1 MFSPFTIITII
12 CIYFGLLFLLA
23 LKVEKDQKIF
33 DYVAKNPFIYSLS
46 LAIYCTA
53 WTYYGSVGLA
63 AGSGM
68 LFLTIYLGP
77 TLSILLGWMI
87 LRRMV
92 RIKDK
97 YRITSIADF
106 ISARYRK
113 SSSLAAL
120 ITIIALIGSLPY
132 IALQLKAIV
141 STFNIIT
148 YNPGIRSQSFLP
160 YMGLIIVGFMSVF
173 TILLGIR
180 RLDST
185 ERHPGIVASIAALSV
200 VKLLIFLLVGTF
212 ITFFMFNGTSDLFQ
226 KFSGSQF
233 SSLMLGASRQ
243 NNYYLTWGTYIIL
256 AMSAILFLPRQF
268 HLAVVENADE
278 NHIST
283 AMWFFPAYMILLNI
297 FVIPV
302 AMAGIARG
310 FPLREADF
318 YLLLLPL
325 RSGYPILTLLVFIGG
340 LSAAAGM
347 IFVTAITMAT
357 MVTNH
362 LLLPLMGFTKKLR
375 FLSRH
380 LLKCRWIAVLL
391 IILISYFF
399 ECSVGASYM
408 LVNIGLISFAAVIQ
422 FAPAAIGGMFW
433 EKAGKQGAILGI
445 ISGFLVWCYTLLMP
459 SFVKSGWLS
468 AGILDT
474 GPWGLW
480 FLKPEQLF
488 GLRGL
493 EPLTHGVFWSLL
505 INTGMFIA
513 GSILSSRDEVEKRT
527 AHDFVCIMK
536 DYPITES
543 DSDRLSRKVSTV
555 SLEKKQAKL
564 KSILEQ
570 FLTESK
576 AEDIL
581 KESIK
586 VLGLESK
593 THVSIIEL
601 ANLFNEVE
609 KLLAGSIGTATAHST
624 LHREEFFSREESQE
638 LSAIYGE
645 ILAELKITPGDLRK
659 KIDFYRERESILSKH
674 SEELDSKIE
683 ELEKQILQRKEAEE
697 ALKESEHRYRL
708 LVENVDIGISLI
720 DKDHNI
726 VMVNEAQSRILKRTA
741 GTLIGNKCYN
751 EYGRRDSVCPH
762 CPGTHAIYTGKPE
775 DIETMALHEDGTS
788 FAARIKVFPIFGD
801 SKEPT
806 GFIEIVEDITERK
819 NTERIL
825 KKSEMNLRTLNEEL
839 EFRVMKRTSQLND
852 ANIELI
858 KTVEELKQTQAQL
871 VESEKMAALGNLVA
885 GVAHEI
891 NTPVGIGLTAASHL
905 VEETR
910 RYEKLYQQG
919 KLTRSDFNEFL
930 LISVEISNLV
940 LSNLDRAI
948 RLIQSFK
955 QVAVDQ
961 SISEKRRFNLKAYI
975 DEILMSIHH
984 QLKKEDYKIIVE
996 CSDDINLYSYPGAL
1010 YQVFTNLILNS
1021 IIHGFHGKKHGAI
1034 KVVVSDRDERINIDY
1049 SDDGL
1054 GISEVHLKRIFE
1066 PFYTTRRNTGGSGLG
1081 LHIVYNLVTRTLKG
1095 RIECSSELNKGTSFK
1110 INFPFERGVK
1120 NEL

>member
-1 MFSPFTIITII
+1 MFNPIVIITII

-23 LKVEKDQKIF
+23 LKVEKDKKVF
-33 DYVAKNPFIYSLS
+33 EYVTKNPFIYSLS
-46 LAIYCTA
+46 LAVYCTA
-53 WTYYGSVGLA
+53 WTYYGSIGLA

-77 TLSILLGWMI
+77 TLSLLLGWII
-87 LRRMV
+87 LRKMV

-120 ITIIALIGSLPY
+120 ITVIALIGSMPY

-148 YNPGIRSQSFLP
+148 YNPGIKSQSFLP
-160 YMGLIIVGFMSVF
+160 YMGLIIVGFLSVF

-185 ERHPGIVASIAALSV
+185 ERHPGIVASIAVLSV
-200 VKLLIFLLVGTF
+200 VKLVIFLFVGTF
-212 ITFFMFNGTSDLFQ
+212 ITFFMFNGASDLLH
-226 KFSGSQF
+226 KFSGSQL
-233 SSLMLGASRQ
+233 SSLLLEASHQ

-278 NHIST
+278 NHISN

-302 AMAGIARG
+302 AMAGVVKG
-310 FPLREADF
+310 FSLKEADF

-325 RSGYPILTLLVFIGG
+325 RSGHPFLTLLVFIGG

-347 IFVTAITMAT
+347 IFVTAITLAT

-362 LLLPLMGFTKKLR
+362 LLLPVVGFVKELR
-375 FLSRH
+375 FLNRH
-380 LLKCRWIAVLL
+380 LLKSRWIAVLL
-391 IILISYFF
+391 IILTSYFF
-399 ECSVGASYM
+399 ERSVGASYM

-433 EKAGKQGAILGI
+433 ERASKQGAILGI
-445 ISGFLVWCYTLLMP
+445 VSGFLVWCYTLLMP
-459 SFVKSGWLS
+459 SFVKSGWLP
-468 AGILDT
+468 AEILNS

-488 GLRGL
+488 GLTGF
-493 EPLTHGVFWSLL
+493 ESLTHGVFWSLL
-505 INTGMFIA
+505 INTGMFIT
-513 GSILSSRDEVEKRT
+513 GSILASQDEVEKRT
-527 AHDFVCIMK
+527 AHDFVCIMR
-536 DYPITES
+536 DFTIGGT
-543 DSDRLSRKVSTV
+543 DSLSRKVSKV
-555 SLEKKQAKL
+555 SLEEKL
-564 KSILEQ
+564 TKLRSILEQ
-570 FLTESK
+570 FLPESRVD
-576 AEDIL
+576 EIL
-581 KESIK
+581 NESVDSLDLKDKSQI
-586 VLGLESK
+586 
-593 THVSIIEL
+593 SIIEM
-601 ANLFNEVE
+601 ASIFNEVE
-609 KLLAGSIGTATAHST
+609 KLLAGSIGTATAYNT
-624 LHREEFFSREESQE
+624 LHREEFFTKEESLE

-645 ILAELKITPGDLRK
+645 ILAELKITPGEMRK
-659 KIDFYRERESILSKH
+659 KIDFYRERESLLSRH
-674 SEELDSKIE
+674 SEELGVKINQLE
-683 ELEKQILQRKEAEE
+683 EQIRHREIAEK
-697 ALKESEHRYRL
+697 ALKESEKRYRL

-726 VMVNEAQSRILKRTA
+726 VMVNEAQSRILKKTA
-741 GTLIGNKCYN
+741 GTLIGKKCYN
-751 EYGRRDSVCPH
+751 EYGKRNFVCPH

-788 FAARIKVFPIFGD
+788 FAVRIKVFPIFGD

-806 GFIEIVEDITERK
+806 GFIEMVEDITERK

-825 KKSEMNLRTLNEEL
+825 KKSEIKLRTLNEEL
-839 EFRVMKRTSQLND
+839 ESRVLKRTSELNE
-852 ANIELI
+852 ANINLV
-858 KTVEELKQTQAQL
+858 KTVNELRQTQAQL

-891 NTPVGIGLTAASHL
+891 NTPVGIGVTAASHL
-905 VEETR
+905 VEETK
-910 RYEKLYQQG
+910 RYEKLYHEG

-930 LISVEISNLV
+930 LVSVETSNLV
-940 LSNLDRAI
+940 LSNLNRAI

-961 SISEKRRFNLKAYI
+961 VVSEKRMFNMKIYI
-975 DEILMSIHH
+975 DEILLSIHH
-984 QLKKEDYKIIVE
+984 QLKQDDHRVNID
-996 CSDDINLYSYPGAL
+996 CPDDINIYSYPGAF
-1010 YQVFTNLILNS
+1010 YQIFTNLILNAV
-1021 IIHGFHGKKHGAI
+1021 IHGFNGKKHGTI
-1034 KVVVSDRDERINIDY
+1034 NLVIVCSNDRVKIDIA
-1049 SDDGL
+1049 DDGN
-1054 GISEVHLKRIFE
+1054 GIPEEHRKRIYE
-1066 PFYTTRRNTGGSGLG
+1066 PFYTTRRNSGGSGLG

-1095 RIECSSELNKGTSFK
+1095 KIDCESELNKGTRF
-1110 INFPFERGVK
+1110 IIDFPVERGEK
-1120 NEL
+1120 HEE

>member
-1 MFSPFTIITII
+1 MFYPFTIISII
-12 CIYFGLLFLLA
+12 CIYFGFLFLLA
-23 LKVEKDQKIF
+23 LKVEKNQKIF
-33 DYVAKNPFIYSLS
+33 DYVTKNPYIYSLS

-63 AGSGM
+63 VSSGM

-77 TLSILLGWMI
+77 TLSMLLGWII
-87 LRRMV
+87 LRKMV
-92 RIKDK
+92 RIKNK

-120 ITIIALIGSLPY
+120 ITIIALIGSMPY

-148 YNPGIRSQSFLP
+148 SNPGIRSQSFQP

-185 ERHPGIVASIAALSV
+185 ERHPGIVASIAALSM
-200 VKLLIFLLVGTF
+200 VKLVIFLFVGTF
-212 ITFFMFNGTSDLFQ
+212 ITFFMFNGVPDLFQ
-226 KFSGSQF
+226 KFSATQF
-233 SSLMLGASRQ
+233 SSLMLEASQQ

-256 AMSAILFLPRQF
+256 AMSAIMFLPRQF
-268 HLAVVENADE
+268 HLSIVENANE
-278 NHIST
+278 KHIST

-297 FVIPV
+297 FVLPV
-302 AMAGIARG
+302 AMAGIAKG
-310 FPLREADF
+310 LPLKEADF

-325 RSGYPILTLLVFIGG
+325 RSGHPLLTLLVFIGG

-347 IFVTAITMAT
+347 IFVTAITLAT

-362 LLLPLMGFTKKLR
+362 LLLPLVGFAKNLR

-380 LLKCRWIAVLL
+380 LLKSRWVAVVV

-399 ECSVGASYM
+399 ERSVGASYM

-433 EKAGKQGAILGI
+433 EKANKQGAILGI
-445 ISGFLVWCYTLLMP
+445 VSGFLVWCYTLLMP

-468 AGILDT
+468 AGILDS

-480 FLKPEQLF
+480 FLKPEQFL
-488 GLRGL
+488 GLSGL

-505 INTGMFIA
+505 INVGLFIA
-513 GSILSSRDEVEKRT
+513 GSVLTSQDEVERRT

-536 DYPITES
+536 DYSITGT
-543 DSDRLSRKVSTV
+543 DSLSHKVSTV
-555 SLEKKQAKL
+555 SLEEKSIKL
-564 KSILEQ
+564 RSILEQ
-570 FLTESK
+570 FLSESR
-576 AEDIL
+576 AEEIL
-581 KESIK
+581 TESIK
-586 VLGLESK
+586 TLGLEQK
-593 THVSIIEL
+593 KQISIIEM

-624 LHREEFFSREESQE
+624 LHREEFFSQEESQE

-645 ILAELKITPGDLRK
+645 ILAELKITPGEMRK
-659 KIDFYRERESILSKH
+659 KIDFYRERELLLSRH
-674 SEELDSKIE
+674 SKELDVKIV
-683 ELEKQILQRKEAEE
+683 ELERQILQREIAEE
-697 ALKESEHRYRL
+697 ALKLSEQRYRL

-726 VMVNEAQSRILKRTA
+726 IMVNEAQSRILKKTA
-741 GTLIGNKCYN
+741 GTLIGKKCYN
-751 EYGRRDSVCPH
+751 EYGKRNSVCPH

-775 DIETMALHEDGTS
+775 EIETMALHEDGTS
-788 FAARIKVFPIFGD
+788 FAVRIKVFPLFGD
-801 SKEPT
+801 SQEPT
-806 GFIEIVEDITERK
+806 GFIEMVEDITERK
-819 NTERIL
+819 NTEKIL
-825 KKSEMNLRTLNEEL
+825 KRSEMNLRILNEEL
-839 EFRVMKRTSQLND
+839 ESRVLRRTSELND
-852 ANIELI
+852 ANIALI
-858 KTVEELKQTQAQL
+858 KTIEELQQTQAQL

-891 NTPVGIGLTAASHL
+891 NTPVGIGVTAASHL
-905 VEETR
+905 VEETK
-910 RYEKLYQQG
+910 RYEKLYHQG
-919 KLTRSDFNEFL
+919 QLTRADFNEYL
-930 LISVEISNLV
+930 LVSVETSNLV
-940 LSNLDRAI
+940 LSNLNRAI

-955 QVAVDQ
+955 NVAVDQ
-961 SISEKRRFNLKAYI
+961 SVSEKRLFTLKIYV

-984 QLKKEDYKIIVE
+984 ELKKETHEIIID
-996 CSDDINLYSYPGAL
+996 CPDNIILYSYPGAF
-1010 YQVFTNLILNS
+1010 YQIFTNLIFNS
-1021 IIHGFHGKKHGAI
+1021 IIHGFNRKKHGTI
-1034 KVVVSDRDERINIDY
+1034 NVIILKNEDRINIEFR
-1049 SDDGL
+1049 DDGS
-1054 GISEVHLKRIFE
+1054 GIPEKHLKRIFE
-1066 PFYTTRRNTGGSGLG
+1066 PFYTTRRDTGGSGLG

-1095 RIECSSELNKGTSFK
+1095 KIQCHSELDKGTVFT
-1110 INFPFERGVK
+1110 INFPLEK
-1120 NEL
+1120 E